1 MRFITFTFYIEGI
14 FLVVIGLLGL
24 IGNTALIG
32 WFSRNK
38 CIFHRLMITLAIC
51 DSLYIASQIFIFSVP
66 KVFTSVSS
74 TLVFTSLVT
83 YILPLAHIL
92 MTANIYLTLAITI
105 ERYTTVCHPFYKIS
119 HAWRSSTYIIPITV
133 FSTLYNIPKFFE
145 LSVIQRSSF
154 QGVNSTN
161 IDDIHSQE
169 SEAILNYPQNYSL
182 GPTSLRRNYLYV
194 NIYLIYMNVI
204 VNGLVPFVLI
214 FGLNI
219 ATYRKICQMQRENF
233 EIRRGAS
240 YQREHE
246 IKLSQISLAIAAVFV
261 LCHTVKWIPNTWELI
276 TMMTIGKVHKW
287 PTWVNFIASASHLLI
302 VFNSSVN
309 FFIYFAKHRQR
320 KLNTAGSIEMD
331 TMAVRL
337 S

>member
-1 MRFITFTFYIEGI
+1 MEFTTFTFYIEGI
-14 FLVVIGLLGL
+14 FLVVIGLFGL
-24 IGNTALIG
+24 IGNTALIA

-38 CIFHRLMITLAIC
+38 CIFHRLMTTLAIC
-51 DSLYIASQIFIFSVP
+51 DSLYIASQIFIFTVP

-74 TLVFTSLVT
+74 SLVFTSLVT
-83 YILPLAHIL
+83 WVLPLAHIL

-119 HAWRSSTYIIPITV
+119 HAWRSSTYIVPIAV

-145 LSVIQRSSF
+145 LRVEQRDPSSLI
-154 QGVNSTN
+154 VNGTN
-161 IDDIHSQE
+161 IDDVLTQE
-169 SEAILNYPQNYSL
+169 NEAIVRYPQNYSL
-182 GPTSLRRNYLYV
+182 GPTSLRRDHLYV

-204 VNGLVPFVLI
+204 VNGVIPFVLI
-214 FGLNI
+214 FGLNT
-219 ATYRKICQMQRENF
+219 ATYRKICQMQKENF
-233 EIRRGAS
+233 EVRRTS
-240 YQREHE
+240 HQREHE
-246 IKLSQISLAIAAVFV
+246 IKLSQISLAIAAVFI
-261 LCHTVKWIPNTWELI
+261 LCHTVKWIPNTWELV
-276 TMMTIGKVHKW
+276 TMMTVGKVHTWPKW
-287 PTWVNFIASASHLLI
+287 INFVSSASHLLI

-309 FFIYFAKHRQR
+309 FFIYFAKYRQR